1 MINYTTIYAN
11 YTATL
16 TNIYYNL
23 FNNTEILLLKHES
36 YINNITDSTII
47 VIKSVQC
54 KREILFT
61 ILYVISVYIN
71 CITILYAL
79 ELVNITI
86 YNLFKYI
93 KSYIIPNMFESV
105 DENSIDNSVNG
116 VNNYYTENTVCTD
129 FKNDLFI
136 KINTNKT
143 NDLNS
148 NRCVMKIRR
157 SIRNKKKD

>member
-1 MINYTTIYAN
+1 
-11 YTATL
+11 
-16 TNIYYNL
+16 
-23 FNNTEILLLKHES
+23 
-36 YINNITDSTII
+36 
-47 VIKSVQC
+47 
-54 KREILFT
+54 
-61 ILYVISVYIN
+61 
-71 CITILYAL
+71 
-79 ELVNITI
+79 
-86 YNLFKYI
+86 
-93 KSYIIPNMFESV
+93 MFESV